1 MDIQALKHIFKFVS
15 VIGMALSFFLFSAIV
30 VGWIYGEDM
39 QYFLYFDMVLF
50 LLNTVIF
57 LSLKKHMMKLSIK
70 GGILSVNLIWI
81 LLGVAGAIP
90 LMLYTGISFADAFFE
105 SVSGFTTTG
114 ATIFSDIE
122 SLSKSILYLRSLM
135 HWLGGMGI
143 IVLGVG
149 LFSLINPSGSM
160 ALFKAESTG
169 IKMEKITPKVKD
181 TAIRLWGLYFLF
193 TLLDMMALKWAG
205 MGFFDALNHAFST
218 ISTGGFSTKNASLG
232 YYHSNTIIWIT
243 TFFMIL
249 SGINFLAHLKLFST
263 GKFEGYRREEVRM
276 YLFIFI
282 VLSLLLGSVDVFIDY
297 DSYFHALTHSFFTIA
312 SVLTTTGFATLDYAQ
327 WGHVAISI
335 IFIAMLVGGNAGSTA
350 GGVKV
355 IRYIVLFKNIV
366 LQMKKILHPNAVLG
380 VFIDGQKVS
389 SQIITSTTGFIFLF
403 ILTNM
408 IVTLYLFGRGYD
420 AMTAVST
427 ALATVGNIGPG
438 FSLTGPADNYAFFS
452 SADKILLSIAMIIG
466 RLEFYTV
473 FLLFSKSFWKKF

>member
-1 MDIQALKHIFKFVS
+1 MDIYALKNIFKFVS
-15 VIGMALSFFLFSAIV
+15 VIGMALSLFLWTAIV

-39 QYFLYFDMVLF
+39 LKFIYFDLSLLLLNATVFF
-50 LLNTVIF
+50 LLR
-57 LSLKKHMMKLSIK
+57 KHTMKLSIK

-81 LLGVAGAIP
+81 LLGVAGAVP
-90 LMLYTGISFADAFFE
+90 LILYTGISPADAFFE

-114 ATIFSDIE
+114 ATVFSDIE
-122 SLSKSILYLRSLM
+122 SLPRSILYLRSLM

-181 TAIRLWGLYFLF
+181 TALRLWGIYLIF
-193 TLLDMMALKWAG
+193 TAVDTIALWYAG
-205 MGFFDALNHAFST
+205 MTPFDALNHAFST

-232 YYHSNTIIWIT
+232 YYDSGWIIWIT
-243 TFFMIL
+243 TFFMII

-263 GKFEGYRREEVRM
+263 GRLDGYKREEVLW
-276 YLFIFI
+276 YLTIFI
-282 VLSLLLGSVDVFIDY
+282 VLSLILGSIDVFVDY
-297 DSYFHALTHSFFTIA
+297 DSTFHALTHSFFTVA
-312 SVLTTTGFATLDYAQ
+312 SVLTTTGFATLDYEQ
-327 WGHVAISI
+327 WGHIAISV
-335 IFIAMLVGGNAGSTA
+335 IFVAMLVGGNAGSTA

-366 LQMKKILHPNAVLG
+366 LQFTRTLHPNAIVGLF
-380 VFIDGQKVS
+380 VDEQKIS
-389 SQIITSTTGFIFLF
+389 SQIISSTTGFIFLF
-403 ILTNM
+403 VLTNM
-408 IVTLYLFGRGYD
+408 LVSLYLFARGFD
-420 AMTAVST
+420 TMTAVST

-438 FSLTGPADNYAFFS
+438 FALTGPAHNYAFFS
-452 SADKILLSIAMIIG
+452 SVDKMILSMAMIIG

-473 FLLFSKSFWKKF
+473 FLLFSRSFWKKF

>member
-15 VIGMALSFFLFSAIV
+15 VIGMALSLFLFSAIV
-30 VGWIYGEDM
+30 VGWIYGEEM
-39 QYFLYFDMVLF
+39 GRFIYFDISLF
-50 LLNTVIF
+50 VFNAIVFAGLRNHT
-57 LSLKKHMMKLSIK
+57 MKLSIK
-70 GGILSVNLIWI
+70 GGILSVNLIWM

-114 ATIFSDIE
+114 ATIFTDIE
-122 SLSKSILYLRSLM
+122 SLPKSILYLRSLM

-181 TAIRLWGLYFLF
+181 TAIRLWGIYVLF
-193 TLLDMMALKWAG
+193 TVLDAIALKLAG
-205 MGFFDALNHAFST
+205 MNVFDAVNHAFST
-218 ISTGGFSTKNASLG
+218 ISTGGFSTRNASLG
-232 YYHSNTIIWIT
+232 YYHSNTIVWIT
-243 TFFMIL
+243 TFFMLI
-249 SGINFLAHLKLFST
+249 SGINFLAHLKLFAS
-263 GKFEGYRREEVRM
+263 GKTDGYKREEVLW
-276 YLFIFI
+276 YLLIFV
-282 VLSLLLGSVDVFIDY
+282 VLSLLLGSVDVFVDY
-297 DSYFHALTHSFFTIA
+297 DNYFHALTHSFFTIA
-312 SVLTTTGFATLDYAQ
+312 SVLTTTGFATLDYSQ
-327 WGHVAISI
+327 WGHIAISV
-335 IFIAMLVGGNAGSTA
+335 IFVAMLVGGNAGSTA

-355 IRYIVLFKNIV
+355 IRYIVLFKNIAV
-366 LQMKKILHPNAVLG
+366 QLKRTLHPNAIVG
-380 VFIDGQKVS
+380 VFIDGQKIS
-389 SQIITSTTGFIFLF
+389 SQIIASTTGFIFLF
-403 ILTNM
+403 VITNM
-408 IVTLYLFGRGYD
+408 LVTLYLFARGFD

-452 SADKILLSIAMIIG
+452 QVDKIILSIAMIIG

-473 FLLFSKSFWKKF
+473 FLLFSRSFWKKF